1 MVVAYFYFIQGK
13 NKLQITKLAYE
24 DEITGHYNY
33 YRFIEYCQNINH
45 LSKNVL
51 VNCDVKGFKWF
62 NEIYGEEIANRLLKQ
77 IIICIDTQC
86 QNEEFCCRQSADH
99 FVILLDSDDFE
110 QIKNRL
116 FVLANYIRGEFAK

>member
-1 MVVAYFYFIQGK
+1 MV
-13 NKLQITKLAYE
+13 
-24 DEITGHYNY
+24 
-33 YRFIEYCQNINH
+33 
-45 LSKNVL
+45 
-51 VNCDVKGFKWF
+51 

-116 FVLANYIRGEFAK
+116 FVLANYIRGEFAKEYNTSPYYFHFWCL